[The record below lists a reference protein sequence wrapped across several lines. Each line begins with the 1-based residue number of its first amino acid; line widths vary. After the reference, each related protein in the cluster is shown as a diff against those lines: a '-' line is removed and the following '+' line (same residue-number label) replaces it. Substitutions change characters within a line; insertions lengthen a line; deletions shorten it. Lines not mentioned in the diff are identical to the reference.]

1 MDTFL
6 AFPQEVVDVSALFQF
21 FGGFSPFIASWLVA
35 KTGNPLA
42 PAWYLIASSA
52 IGIVA
57 ILMIAETKDVAL
69 AD

>member
-1 MDTFL
+1 
-6 AFPQEVVDVSALFQF
+6 V
-21 FGGFSPFIASWLVA
+21 FGGTTQFVVAWLIHA
-35 KTGNPLA
+35 TGNPLA

-57 ILMIAETKDVAL
+57 ILMIAETKDEAL